1 MKRKK
6 LLAVLLTC
14 ILLFILSVP
23 VWADAVSLPL
33 DNPNDPSV
41 EETKPEVPAASGGTS
56 EARDLSAPII
66 IISAS
71 VLVIAGALLVH
82 TIVGGK
88 KTK

>member
-14 ILLFILSVP
+14 ILLFSLSVP

-41 EETKPEVPAASGGTS
+41 EETKPEVPAASGSTS

-82 TIVGGK
+82 TLVGGK